1 MVTSRP
7 SVKFTDIGLLGLIV
21 SQIKLDNPIK
31 VSEPSSDN
39 IDSRDNTDTVAF
51 YWCGGISALVA

>member
-7 SVKFTDIGLLGLIV
+7 SVKFTGIGLLGLIA

-39 IDSRDNTDTVAF
+39 IDSRDKTDTVAR
-51 YWCGGISALVA
+51 I